1 MQVNNKDMTQQEF
14 DYSFALKR
22 MMNDLQWVKEDLR
35 QAKVV
40 GIQGLSEGALRNIE
54 DRLSDLNSAVVNA
67 LKTVGM

>member
-1 MQVNNKDMTQQEF
+1 MQVNNKEMTQQEF

-22 MMNDLQWVKEDLR
+22 MMNDLAFVEEDLR

-40 GIQGLSEGALRNIE
+40 GIQGLSHGALRNIE
-54 DRLSDLNSAVVNA
+54 DRLSDVKSAVVNG